1 MTQEVMHKL
10 VVETAIPLSFNWIA
24 RDMDGSVYAFQNK
37 PNLDYG
43 TNQDPVACDM
53 WDVYEGEVLKVS
65 PKTPLSMAFLSEEFG
80 DWRESLTEITEIM
93 KIDTESE
100 HLVENC
106 NH

>member
-53 WDVYEGEVLKVS
+53 WDVYEGEVLQIS
-65 PKTPLSMAFLSEEFG
+65 PPTPVNAGKLTEEFG
-80 DWRESLTEITEIM
+80 DWRS
-93 KIDTESE
+93 S
-100 HLVENC
+100 LVELKEVMSEDMN
-106 NH
+106 NEN

>member
-53 WDVYEGEVLKVS
+53 WDDPSGGDTMPIS
-65 PKTPLSMAFLSEEFG
+65 PNTPISAGFLTEALG
-80 DWRESLTEITEIM
+80 DWRDSCMELTEEVS
-93 KIDTESE
+93 KDTPQ
-100 HLVENC
+100 
-106 NH
+106 